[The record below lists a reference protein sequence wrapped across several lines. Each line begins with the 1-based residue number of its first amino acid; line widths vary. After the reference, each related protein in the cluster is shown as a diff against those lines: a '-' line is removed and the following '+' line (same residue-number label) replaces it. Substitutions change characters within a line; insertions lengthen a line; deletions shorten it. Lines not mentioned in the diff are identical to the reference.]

1 MHPLLNIAT
10 MAARAAGGNIMHHLD
25 RIDQLNVEHK
35 GKNDYVSEVDK
46 EAENTI
52 IKIIHKYYPDHA
64 ILAEESGV
72 KKAKKTKYGL
82 SDIEWIIDPLDGTT
96 NFLHQFPQFCVSIAV
111 KEKGQLTHAAIFDP
125 VRDEMFTASRGRG
138 AFLNN
143 RRIRV
148 TQQKTLDN
156 AMLATGFPYHD
167 FSYLDSYMASLK
179 AFMTSTAGI
188 RRAGSAAL
196 DLAYVACGRVD
207 GYWEFNLKPW
217 DIAAG
222 ALIVKEAGGLATDF
236 KGGEDF
242 LTSGNIMTAN
252 PKLYKEMAQTLA
264 KTIPSELRD

>member
-10 MAARAAGGNIMHHLD
+10 QAARAAGGNIMHHLD

-46 EAENTI
+46 EAEDTIINTI
-52 IKIIHKYYPDHA
+52 KKYYPDHQ
-64 ILAEESGV
+64 IFAEESGQG
-72 KKAKKTKYGL
+72 KKNTK
-82 SDIEWIIDPLDGTT
+82 SDVRWIIDPLDGTT

-111 KEKGQLTHAAIFDP
+111 EVKGKIQHAAIFDP
-125 VRDEMFTASRGRG
+125 VRDEMFTASRGSG

-143 RRIRV
+143 RRLRV
-148 TQQKTLDN
+148 SEQKTLEN
-156 AMLATGFPYHD
+156 ALLATGFPYHD
-167 FSYLDSYMASLK
+167 FSYIDDYMSSLK
-179 AFMTSTAGI
+179 SFMTNTAGI

-236 KGGEDF
+236 KGGDDF
-242 LTSGNIMTAN
+242 LTSGNILTAN

-264 KTIPSELRD
+264 KTVSKDLRQ